1 MIWLSKLL
9 LILVNSYRQQLYTSE
24 KKKIKYNMKR
34 LECEKKQ
41 TYSKRELTQVE
52 LPIFFTAFTLENKL
66 QLPID

>member
-1 MIWLSKLL
+1 
-9 LILVNSYRQQLYTSE
+9 
-24 KKKIKYNMKR
+24 MKR